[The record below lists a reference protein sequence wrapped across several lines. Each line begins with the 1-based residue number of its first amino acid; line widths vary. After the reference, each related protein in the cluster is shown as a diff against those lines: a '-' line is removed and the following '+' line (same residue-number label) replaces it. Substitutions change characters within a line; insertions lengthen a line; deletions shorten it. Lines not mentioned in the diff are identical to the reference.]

1 MSTKSEKREHP
12 QLQPYENASKLHLNE
27 ILFNNFLGGMMWALG
42 ATVGL
47 SILFTV
53 LTLISKNVNLV
64 PMVGSF
70 VSDIINFIFANNPNI
85 HK

>member
-1 MSTKSEKREHP
+1 MSQHP
-12 QLQPYENASKLHLNE
+12 QPYENSSKLSLKD

-47 SILFTV
+47 SIIFTV
-53 LTLISKNVNLV
+53 LTIIAKNLNLV

-85 HK
+85 HR